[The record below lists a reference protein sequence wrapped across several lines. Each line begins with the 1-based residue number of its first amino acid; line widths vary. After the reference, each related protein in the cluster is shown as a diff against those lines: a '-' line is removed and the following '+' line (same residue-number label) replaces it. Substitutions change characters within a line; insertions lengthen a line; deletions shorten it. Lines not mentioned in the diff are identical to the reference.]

1 MSKIIYDIPAI
12 ELNYLSNLSY
22 SILLLTVSLIFFH
35 MTRVNSIE
43 LPRFYSSLLSIILVI
58 LSISFII
65 LGIIQYA
72 ERISLELSHADIHDK
87 TNLIFYKN
95 EKKYWYTYLVLG
107 IIVILFNLFLCS
119 VMIDKSS
126 ILNFFNRNSK

>member
-35 MTRVNSIE
+35 MTRVSSIE
-43 LPRFYSSLLSIILVI
+43 LPRFYSSLLSIILII

-65 LGIIQYA
+65 LGIIQYT

-87 TNLIFYKN
+87 TNLLFYKN
-95 EKKYWYTYLVLG
+95 EKDSRYKL
-107 IIVILFNLFLCS
+107 
-119 VMIDKSS
+119 
-126 ILNFFNRNSK
+126 

>member
-1 MSKIIYDIPAI
+1 
-12 ELNYLSNLSY
+12 
-22 SILLLTVSLIFFH
+22 

-65 LGIIQYA
+65 LGIIQYT